1 MLNPRK
7 LIEKIKEVD
16 ERLGDMPFPYTF
28 VLGLCQGK
36 EWEDKFWRMLNNSD
50 VRFELKMELF
60 RRKNERT

>member
-16 ERLGDMPFPYTF
+16 ERLDGMPFPCTF

-36 EWEDKFWRMLNNSD
+36 EWEDKFWRMLSDSD
-50 VRFELKMELF
+50 VRTELKKELLK
-60 RRKNERT
+60 RKNERT